1 MGPAV
6 GGDQEGRKF
15 YNPRFPSPKAHPG
28 QATVT
33 FLIDNW
39 MLVLMAAASG
49 GLLLW
54 QTVQKSAGNAIGTS
68 EAVRLINREK
78 GVLID
83 VCEPAEFDAG
93 HAVGARNIPLATLEG
108 SKSLPS
114 NKALPL
120 VLLCA
125 TGARANRA
133 AAVLKKAGYD
143 KAIAVAG
150 GLPAWREA
158 GLPVDKKAA

>member
-1 MGPAV
+1 MKFILENWPLILLAV
-6 GGDQEGRKF
+6 
-15 YNPRFPSPKAHPG
+15 
-28 QATVT
+28 T
-33 FLIDNW
+33 
-39 MLVLMAAASG
+39 SG

-54 QTVQKSAGNAIGTS
+54 QTLQKSGSGVGPA

-83 VCEPAEFDAG
+83 VCEPAEFAAG
-93 HAVGARNIPLATLEG
+93 HAVGARNIPFGSIEG
-108 SKSLPS
+108 SKDLPS

-125 TGARANRA
+125 SGARASRA
-133 AAVLKKAGYD
+133 AGLLRKAGYE
-143 KAIAVAG
+143 KATAVAG

-158 GLPVDKKAA
+158 GLPVEKK